1 MFSGKTELLQTFVR
15 RYTIAE
21 KNVIVL
27 VPEWDNRFKKG
38 LILSHAGR
46 ELTNTLIVPVKTD
59 DSKQWMSASVN
70 ADVIVFEE
78 AQFFSGDIALDR
90 LPNWKVIG
98 MDYNGDG
105 KIDKTITVRGTPPV
119 TAFQNDWLTTSLARA
134 REYESLRQDALRT
147 SMPGKVPSAR

>member
-1 MFSGKTELLQTFVR
+1 MRRRTLLGILGSAALIGGASVAYFSQSRPSRQTVYLHEGLQIVLDTNTE
-15 RYTIAE
+15 YGG
-21 KNVIVL
+21 KNVANL
-27 VPEWDNRFKKG
+27 VSIYP
-38 LILSHAGR
+38 AG
-46 ELTNTLIVPVKTD
+46 E
-59 DSKQWMSASVN
+59 
-70 ADVIVFEE
+70 
-78 AQFFSGDIALDR
+78 LDR